1 LSVSAVHP
9 IINDR
14 LALALLLATGL
25 HGLLILG
32 VSFDIL
38 PDKSKHTENTLEIT
52 ILRHPRDSETPE
64 KADFLS
70 QVSQQGGGQSDS
82 VVKPT
87 TALSPSPAPLAETA
101 VWDVPRSAARKPEP
115 AAKKVITVTAAPHKT
130 NSDAAVPPKTKP
142 HKPTAA
148 ELLAQRSREIQ
159 RITAELGRKTQAY
172 AKRPRRKFVNAST
185 QEYQYAFYQEAW
197 RSKVKRIGE
206 LNYPEEATRRRL
218 YGKVVVH
225 TAIRADGT
233 LEGVGVVRSSGMKV
247 LDDAAIR
254 AVRLSAPFAP
264 FPEDIAAETDILD
277 ITRTFSY
284 QKHGLIATD

>member
-1 LSVSAVHP
+1 M
-9 IINDR
+9 NDR

-32 VSFDIL
+32 VSFDL
-38 PDKSKHTENTLEIT
+38 QRGADKRTESTLEIT
-52 ILRHPRDSETPE
+52 IVRHPRDSETPE

-70 QVSQQGGGQSDS
+70 QVSQQGGGTADD
-82 VVKPT
+82 VRKPT
-87 TALSPSPAPLAETA
+87 TALSPSPAPPADTP
-101 VWDVPRSAARKPEP
+101 VWDVPRAVAQKPEP
-115 AAKKVITVTAAPHKT
+115 AAQKVITATTASHKT
-130 NSDAAVPPKTKP
+130 NSNAPVPPKTRP

-159 RITAELGRKTQAY
+159 RITAELDRKTQAY
-172 AKRPRRKFVNAST
+172 AKRPRHKFVNAST
-185 QEYQYAFYQEAW
+185 EEYKYAFYQEAW
-197 RSKVKRIGE
+197 RRKVNRIGE

-233 LEGVGVVRSSGMKV
+233 LESVDVVRSSGLNV

-264 FPEDIAAETDILD
+264 FPEDIGAETDILD